1 MTSGF
6 LSNSLF
12 GGLTFRVLVFL
23 SLALLPIGL
32 IAVMQNRQIADQSQ
46 RAAELSLMAV
56 TEQAAETERT
66 LLQEA
71 LGAGRALTAVVKL
84 AREDTQ
90 RCSSFLESYKRE
102 VEKYRFVGF
111 VGADGIMSCSSTH
124 QVYDLSEEPG
134 VIARMATA
142 ERSVQAIDEGAV
154 TGETVVVVTVP
165 LIEEDITTGFVFI
178 SIDRSSLETGADE
191 DPLERPLSLIT
202 YNHDGEIVT
211 SEQDVESAQ
220 RELPANYDLKALTG
234 DARQVFSA
242 RNNDGVERMYAVLP
256 MVQDTVFAMS
266 VWPMDTPL
274 LQTDF
279 SGRISSLLPIVMWL
293 ASLIVAVW
301 ALNRLAITHIRKL
314 GRQMR
319 HFALNRT
326 LPRQALGQR
335 VPVEIVAME
344 QSFLGMANSILQDEA
359 RLEDSLREKNILLK
373 EVHHRVKNNL
383 QLISSIMNMQI
394 RQAPTEANRRVL
406 QRLQDRILSLA
417 TVHKSLYQ
425 DNEMARVD
433 GGILLREIVS
443 RNLAV
448 GMEPN
453 AGIKVREDYDDILI
467 GPDDAAPLS
476 LLVSEA
482 VTNALKYIAKGTEG
496 VSTIDVSLKYT
507 EAERAVLRISN
518 TTGDATDVP
527 EGTGL
532 GSKLITAFARQ
543 LNGTLEIVEEGGIY
557 TLELSF
563 PVPLADKNVYDY

>member
-220 RELPANYDLKALTG
+220 RELPANYDLMALTG

-256 MVQDTVFAMS
+256 MVQETVFVMS

-319 HFALNRT
+319 HFARNRT

-518 TTGDATDVP
+518 TIGDATDVP